1 MAKKS
6 EGKPVELS
14 FAVYANATGPKFEA
28 LTHFRIKLFSMTREQ
43 AQHLRAEVYKNPHV
57 GTATIHLDN
66 GCHI

>member
-1 MAKKS
+1 MNRKQ
-6 EGKPVELS
+6 GVPVELS

-28 LTHFRIKLFSMTREQ
+28 LTQFRIKLFAMTKEQ
-43 AQHLRAEVYKNPHV
+43 AEYLRQEVYKNPHV